1 MTRRV
6 VVDLDGTVADLCTT
20 LLARLHERHGEL
32 LTMDQI
38 KTWKIGD
45 HAKTFKDDD
54 VEAVLA
60 EPGIFRHLRPYPGAI
75 DALHVLSENGWEIIV
90 ASAAAYPTNFSEKAA
105 WVHEHLPF
113 ITKRQFALIHEKH
126 LLDADALIDDG
137 PHNAEKFRQAH
148 PGALIT
154 GIAFP
159 YNTDCRAYSFL
170 GRDFRDTNIAWQQIV
185 NGLGKGR

>member
-20 LLARLHERHGEL
+20 LFACLETRHGER

-45 HAKTFKDDD
+45 HAKTFNDDD

-60 EPGIFRHLRPYPGAI
+60 APGVFRHLKPYPGAI
-75 DALHVLSENGWEIIV
+75 SSVHALIDNGWDVLI

-105 WVHEHLPF
+105 WVHQHLPF
-113 ITKRQFALIHEKH
+113 IHKRQFALIHEKQ

-137 PHNAEKFRQAH
+137 PHNAVKFREAH

-159 YNTDCRAYSFL
+159 YNVECRAYSFL
-170 GRDFRDTNIAWQQIV
+170 GQDYRDTATAWQQIV